1 MIWLREFWTQI
12 WITLVVAAVT
22 LALYTSLGRQL
33 IPLVETYRIDLE
45 HELTRQLGQPVSIG
59 QLQGDWNVLSPL
71 VRMQDVQIGLL
82 ADGIHIERMEAELD
96 VSASAFYRLPVFKR
110 IEIQGVRADLYQRDQ
125 RHWSIGRSWL
135 VDLSGIK
142 RQPGAADQV
151 KIAASSNPLWLNW
164 LELQQAIIFTDWQI
178 TSFDPQMTR
187 EDVQIDRLVWRNR
200 GDSHELD
207 GNLAWGREQLANIKL
222 MASVD
227 GDLWPWHRQNGEVF
241 LRIDNQE
248 WTRWIPDQLPG
259 GLSIERFSAGAEA
272 WLSIRDGDLNALY
285 IDADI
290 PEFTLNT
297 AGQPLALS
305 GGSLK
310 VGGEH
315 NGDDWHL
322 RVLPRFDQ
330 ALPIDSLSLSAI
342 SLPQQKGWQI
352 GVPVLDVAAAR
363 RFILD
368 HQLLPEPF
376 DEYVAGTDGR
386 GEARNLRISLLP
398 GEPWQVDVRADVVN
412 ASSAAYHGIPG
423 FSDVSGTLHLQPE
436 GGLLQVEQD
445 DLGVHLADVYN
456 RPWTLQN
463 LSARFYWAITPDF
476 YQLQLRGLK
485 AGLQEA
491 DSEQG
496 SPTAWPVSGELA
508 INLPRSHSAT
518 EPTLS
523 LMFGLP
529 QAPAS
534 LRGQLVPDILDP
546 AVRDW
551 LDQSIVSG
559 DFRDAAFLLH
569 GSLQEDHPD
578 NSLTTQLYL
587 EVEDAELKYMPDWP
601 AMTAIKGRL
610 MMDAPALD
618 VWLEQGRTLGGELVP
633 HSGRVRLRPG
643 HDGHTAL
650 SVAGRL
656 RGDSSEGLRY
666 FTETPLQEVVNNAFD
681 HWQGS
686 GPMNSNLLLEMPLG
700 VEDAQ
705 PEVKLELEL
714 SDNQLR
720 LDDLNLELANVKG
733 RLRYNSQVGM
743 LSDWLEGDL
752 FGGHFSAGIESV
764 GRPGGFDMVLS
775 AVGDAQWR
783 GFKEWMPLFLL
794 DPVSG
799 VLDYKA
805 RLTVG
810 SQGVVFNLDSDLQG
824 TAIDLPYPL
833 GKTADAAARS
843 VQVRIEPG
851 TETRI
856 NLNYDNLLRAAL
868 ALDDEGLNRGQ
879 VYLGGSEPF
888 LPSDKGVVV
897 RGQLSESI
905 IAADWWD
912 SWQHLSALLAAESA
926 GKTATHNAPATAHSN
941 NPLRSIDLTLGG
953 IDAWGT
959 VMGPTHIKATQQW
972 DEWDFDLDSTLVKGK
987 IRMLPGNEPIQLTLD
1002 YIHLPQAE
1010 EEPGSLAQ
1018 LDDSQ
1023 AGTGPD
1029 DITVEA
1035 LKPDPLAAINPADF
1049 PPMDMELGEFYVGNR
1064 NLGRWKLSS
1073 RPQDSGLQVTVHDS
1087 DMKGMVFTGDMYW
1100 LKQNDQHQTRLDTL
1114 RISSNDIGRVQRAFR
1129 QEAAIE
1135 GKDMR
1140 STLQLSWQGS
1150 PLAYN
1155 SQTLNGLASVRVK
1168 DGNMAAEGAGALKAF
1183 GALNFNSVAR
1193 RLKLDFSD
1201 LYQSGVAF
1209 DTLKGKAR
1217 IDNGLLTLTE
1227 PLSMDGPGGKFLTSG
1242 STNLNTETLDMKLAV
1257 TFPVSSTLP
1266 MVALLAGLAPPVAAS
1281 IYVTEKLI
1289 GDELARFTSASY
1301 DLKGTW
1307 EKPDLKINQA
1317 FDDKV
1322 DGKKSRSLLERF
1334 KSIFYIFGG
1343 GDDD

>member
-33 IPLVETYRIDLE
+33 IPLVETYRADLE
-45 HELTRQLGQPVSIG
+45 HELSLQLGQPVSIG
-59 QLQGDWNVLSPL
+59 QLQGDWNMLSPV
-71 VRMQDVQIGLL
+71 VRMRDVQVGLL
-82 ADGIHIERMEAELD
+82 ADGIHVARMEAELD

-125 RHWSIGRSWL
+125 THWSIGRGWS

-142 RQPGAADQV
+142 RQPAAADNV

-164 LELQQAIIFTDWQI
+164 LELQQAIVLTDWNI

-227 GDLWPWHRQNGEVF
+227 GDLWPWYRQNGEVF

-259 GLSIERFSAGAEA
+259 GLSIERFTAGAEA

-285 IDADI
+285 VDADI
-290 PEFTLNT
+290 PAFTLNT
-297 AGQPLALS
+297 SGQPLALS

-310 VGGEH
+310 IGGEH

-322 RVLPRFDQ
+322 RVLPQFDQ
-330 ALPIDSLSLSAI
+330 QLPLDSLSLSAI
-342 SLPQQKGWQI
+342 TLPQQKGWQI
-352 GVPVLDVAAAR
+352 GVPLLDVAAAR

-376 DEYVAGTDGR
+376 DQYVEGTDGR

-398 GEPWQVDVRADVVN
+398 GEHWQVDVRSDIVN
-412 ASSAAYHGIPG
+412 ASSAAYHGIPA
-423 FSDVSGTLHLQPE
+423 FSDVTGTLHLQPQ
-436 GGLLQVEQD
+436 GGLLQVKGD
-445 DLGVHLADVYN
+445 DLSVHLADVYSQ
-456 RPWTLQN
+456 PWDLKK
-463 LSARFYWAITPDF
+463 LSAGFYWAIKPDF

-485 AGLQEA
+485 AGLQEN
-491 DSEQG
+491 DSA
-496 SPTAWPVSGELA
+496 TVWPLSGELA

-518 EPTLS
+518 ESTLS
-523 LMFGLP
+523 LLFGLP

-534 LRGQLVPDILDP
+534 LRSQLVPELLDE

-551 LDQSIVSG
+551 LGQSIVAG

-569 GSLQEDHPD
+569 GNLEHEHPD

-587 EVEDAELKYMPDWP
+587 EVEGAELKYMPDWP
-601 AMTAIKGRL
+601 ALRAIKGRL

-618 VWLEQGRTLGGELVP
+618 VWLEQGKTLGGELVP

-643 HDGHTAL
+643 RDGHTEL

-656 RGDSSEGLRY
+656 RGDSGDALRY
-666 FTETPLQEVVNNAFD
+666 FTETPLQGVVNNAFD
-681 HWQGS
+681 HWQAN
-686 GPMNSNLLLEMPLG
+686 GPMTANMLLEMPLG
-700 VEDAQ
+700 AEHAE
-705 PEVKLELEL
+705 PEIKLDVEL

-720 LDDLNLELANVKG
+720 LDDLNIDLANLKG
-733 RLRYNSQVGM
+733 RLRYNSQVGL
-743 LSDWLEGDL
+743 LSDWLEGDV
-752 FGGHFSAGIESV
+752 FGGHFNAGIESV

-775 AVGDAQWR
+775 ANGDARWDR
-783 GFKEWMPLFLL
+783 FKQWMPLFLL

-799 VLDYKA
+799 ALDYNA

-810 SQGVVFNLDSDLQG
+810 AQGVVFNFNSDLQG

-833 GKTADAAARS
+833 GKTADSAARLME
-843 VQVRIEPG
+843 VRVEPG

-868 ALDDEGLNRGQ
+868 ALDADGLNRGQ

-905 IAADWWD
+905 VASDWWD
-912 SWQHLSALLAAESA
+912 TWQHLSGLLAAESKAQKA
-926 GKTATHNAPATAHSN
+926 GATVKSEATAHSN
-941 NPLRSIDLTLGG
+941 NPLRSINLTLGG
-953 IDAWGT
+953 VDAWGAA
-959 VMGPTHIKATQQW
+959 MGPTHIIAAQQW
-972 DEWDFDLDSTLVKGK
+972 DEWDFDVDSTLVKGK
-987 IRMLPGNEPIQLTLD
+987 IRMLPGNEPIQLALD
-1002 YIHLPQAE
+1002 YIHLPQSE
-1010 EEPGSLAQ
+1010 EEPGNLAT
-1018 LDDSQ
+1018 LDGSQ
-1023 AGTGPD
+1023 D
-1029 DITVEA
+1029 EVTVVA
-1035 LKPDPLAAINPADF
+1035 DKPDPLAALNPADF
-1049 PPMDMELGEFYVGNR
+1049 PPMDMDLAELYVGSR
-1064 NLGRWKLSS
+1064 NFGRWKLSS
-1073 RPQDSGLQVTVHDS
+1073 RPQTDGMQITLHDS
-1087 DMKGMVFTGDMYW
+1087 DMKGMAFTGDVYW
-1100 LKQNDQHQTRLDTL
+1100 LKQGDQHQTRLDTL
-1114 RISSNDIGRVQRAFR
+1114 QISSNDIGRVQRAFR

-1140 STLQLSWQGS
+1140 STLQLNWQGS

-1155 SQTLNGLASVRVK
+1155 NKTLNGLASFRVK

-1217 IDNGLLTLTE
+1217 IENGLLTLTE

-1242 STNLNTETLDMKLAV
+1242 STDLKTQTLDMKLAV

>member
-1 MIWLREFWTQI
+1 MNWLREFWTQI

-33 IPLVETYRIDLE
+33 IPLVETYRADLE
-45 HELTRQLGQPVSIG
+45 LELTRQLGQPVSIG
-59 QLQGDWNVLSPL
+59 QLKGEWNLLSPRIRL
-71 VRMQDVQIGLL
+71 QDVQIGRL
-82 ADGIHIERMEAELD
+82 ADGIHIEHMEAELD

-110 IEIQGVRADLYQRDQ
+110 IEIQGVRVDLYQRDSQ
-125 RHWSIGRSWL
+125 HWSIGRTWP
-135 VDLSGIK
+135 VDLSGIE
-142 RQPGAADQV
+142 RQPTAADDV
-151 KIAASSNPLWLNW
+151 NTAASGNPPWLNW
-164 LELQQAIIFTDWQI
+164 LELQQAIIFSDWQI

-187 EDVQIDRLVWRNR
+187 EDVRIDQLVWRNR

-207 GNLAWGREQLANIKL
+207 GDLAWGREQLANIKL
-222 MASVD
+222 MASLD
-227 GDLWPWHRQNGEVF
+227 GDLWPWHRQHGEVF
-241 LRIDNQE
+241 LRIDQQE
-248 WTRWIPDQLPG
+248 WTRWIPDELPG
-259 GLSIERFSAGAEA
+259 GLSIERFTAGAEA

-290 PEFTLNT
+290 PELTLNT
-297 AGQPLALS
+297 AGQPLTLS

-310 VGGEH
+310 AGGQH

-330 ALPIDSLSLSAI
+330 TLPIDSLSLSAI

-352 GVPVLDVAAAR
+352 GVPVLDVSAAR

-376 DEYVAGTDGR
+376 GRYIEGTDGR

-398 GEPWQVDVRADVVN
+398 GEPWQVDVRSDLVN
-412 ASSAAYHGIPG
+412 ASSAPYHGIPG
-423 FSDVSGTLHLQPE
+423 FSDVSAALHLQPQ
-436 GGLLQVEQD
+436 GGLLQVSND
-445 DLGVHLADVYN
+445 DLSVHLADVYGQ
-456 RPWTLQN
+456 PWDLQQA
-463 LSARFYWAITPDF
+463 SARFYWAIRPDF

-485 AGLQEA
+485 AGLLEA
-491 DSEQG
+491 ESDAET
-496 SPTAWPVSGELA
+496 PHAWPVSGEVA
-508 INLPRSHSAT
+508 IKLPRSHSNT
-518 EPTLS
+518 ETGLS
-523 LMFGLP
+523 LILGLP
-529 QAPAS
+529 QAPAR

-551 LDQSIVSG
+551 LDQAIVAG

-569 GSLQEDHPD
+569 GNPERDHPQ

-587 EVEDAELKYMPDWP
+587 EVENAELKYLSDWP
-601 AMTAIKGRL
+601 AITAIKGRL

-618 VWLEQGRTLGGELVP
+618 VWLEQGQTLGGELMP

-643 HDGHTAL
+643 ADGHTAL

-656 RGDSSEGLRY
+656 RGDSHEALRY
-666 FTETPLQEVVNNAFD
+666 FTETPLQSVVNNAFD
-681 HWQGS
+681 HWQAG
-686 GPMNSNLLLEMPLG
+686 GPITANMLLDMSLG
-700 VEDAQ
+700 AEPAQ
-705 PEVKLELEL
+705 PEIKLELEL
-714 SDNQLR
+714 SDNRLR
-720 LDDLNLELANVKG
+720 LDDLNLDLANLKG
-733 RLRYNSQVGM
+733 RLRYNSQVGL

-752 FGGHFSAGIESV
+752 FGGHFNAGIESV

-775 AVGDAQWR
+775 ANGDARWDR
-783 GFKEWMPLFLL
+783 FKEWLPLFLL

-799 VLDYKA
+799 ALGYNA
-805 RLTVG
+805 RLTLG
-810 SQGVVFNLDSDLQG
+810 AQGLVFNLNSDLQD

-833 GKTADAAARS
+833 GKTAAVDNRS
-843 VQVRIEPG
+843 LQVQIEPG

-868 ALDDEGLNRGQ
+868 ALDATGLNRGQ
-879 VYLGGSEPF
+879 VYIGGSEPF

-897 RGQLSESI
+897 RGQLSESVV
-905 IAADWWD
+905 AADWWD
-912 SWQHLSALLAAESA
+912 SWQHLSALLAAESQTP
-926 GKTATHNAPATAHSN
+926 GHATAAGGTAQS

-953 IDAWGT
+953 VDAWGT
-959 VMGPTHIKATQQW
+959 AMGPTHIKASQTW
-972 DEWDFDLDSTLVKGK
+972 NEWDFDVASTLVKGN
-987 IRMLPGNEPIQLTLD
+987 IRMLPGNAPIALKLD
-1002 YIHLPQAE
+1002 YIHLPDNEETPAE
-1010 EEPGSLAQ
+1010 PALAEGEA
-1018 LDDSQ
+1018 S
-1023 AGTGPD
+1023 AETTGIAVAAD
-1029 DITVEA
+1029 
-1035 LKPDPLAAINPADF
+1035 KPDPLAAINPADF
-1049 PPMDMELGEFYVGNR
+1049 PPVDMALAELYIGSH
-1064 NLGRWKLSS
+1064 NLGRWTLSS
-1073 RPQDSGLQVTVHDS
+1073 RPQDAGLRVTIHDS
-1087 DMKGMVFTGDMYW
+1087 DMKGLVFTGDIDW
-1100 LKQNDQHQTRLDTL
+1100 LKQNGQHQTRLDTL
-1114 RISSNDIGRVQRAFR
+1114 QISSNDIGRVQRAFR

-1155 SQTLNGLASVRVK
+1155 NKTLNGLASFRVK
-1168 DGNMAAEGAGALKAF
+1168 NGNMAAEGAGALKAF

-1217 IDNGLLTLTE
+1217 IENGLLTLTE

-1242 STNLNTETLDMKLAV
+1242 STDLNTKALDMKLAV
-1257 TFPVSSTLP
+1257 TFPVSGTLP